1 MQQQTPS
8 RGYVVHC
15 GLVPPA
21 RMERNH
27 IVARKQRSA
36 WWRTPSGER
45 CRNDFFGNPRGASLA
60 RQLACGR
67 DRSTRR
73 SAGLRTH
80 REEVRRASTHKR
92 IQKRRNNSAFLRGHQ
107 ASSRLGTDVGRPAQC
122 SSLSSLRGTTEAAP
136 SGTFADWQGGVSN
149 ELSTC
154 PRDSTVP
161 D

>member
-27 IVARKQRSA
+27 FVAWKQRSA
-36 WWRTPSGER
+36 LWRTPSGER

-60 RQLACGR
+60 RQFACGR

-73 SAGLRTH
+73 PVGLRTH
-80 REEVRRASTHKR
+80 REEVLRASTHR
-92 IQKRRNNSAFLRGHQ
+92 RNQKRRNNSAFLRGHQ
-107 ASSRLGTDVGRPAQC
+107 ASSRLGTDVGRPAQR
-122 SSLSSLRGTTEAAP
+122 SSLSSLRGATDAGP
-136 SGTFADWQGGVSN
+136 SGTFADWQGGVLN
-149 ELSTC
+149 GLSIC
-154 PRDSTVP
+154 RRDSTVP